1 MTTALRKK
9 RTYSDEDKRQAVGLY
24 LVLGVMSKVAEQLSI
39 PERTLNTWRTETE
52 WWNEL
57 AADAK
62 QATTDRIKASIDK
75 TIDLS
80 FREVQDRL
88 ENGDAVL
95 DKKGEIVRKKMS
107 GRDAGIIAG
116 IMVDKRQILSHQP
129 TVISGNVDSRIH
141 EYMSKFAELGKAL
154 QARTIEGEVVGSK
167 PNCLLAKDGDG

>member
-24 LVLGVMSKVAEQLSI
+24 LVLGVMSKVSEQLSI
-39 PERTLNTWRTETE
+39 PERTLNTWRNETE

-75 TIDLS
+75 TIDLA

-88 ENGDAVL
+88 ENGDAIL
-95 DKKGEIVRKKMS
+95 DKKGEIVRKPMT

-116 IMVDKRQILSHQP
+116 IMVDKRQILSNQP
-129 TVISGNVDSRIH
+129 TIITGNVDSRLS
-141 EYMSKFAELGKAL
+141 EYMSKFEELGR
-154 QARTIEGEVVGSK
+154 QMSARTIEGEVIETK
-167 PNCLLAKDGDG
+167 PNCLTANGGDS